1 MIPLAAKRKSKGM
14 WNGVVEKCEKKLVN
28 WKNQYLPW
36 GGRLTLVNSVLDAL
50 PSYMM
55 SVFPIPASV
64 LKRLDAVRRNFLL
77 KGSED
82 KKKFTLLNGWN

>member
-1 MIPLAAKRKSKGM
+1 MAAKRKSKGM

-36 GGRLTLVNSVLDAL
+36 GGRLNLVNSVLDAL

-55 SVFPIPASV
+55 SVFPIPVSV